1 MELQLQEQLVFLTT
15 VQSVHLVMLGL
26 QKAGMPA
33 RPTAVLVQMG
43 MEP

>member
-1 MELQLQEQLVFLTT
+1 VFLA
-15 VQSVHLVMLGL
+15 MLASL
-26 QKAGMPA
+26 KLEMSA